1 MPLITALVAG
11 FLFGL
16 GLIVSGMV
24 NPQKVLAFLDIA
36 GRWDPSLAF
45 VMLGAIPV
53 AAVGFFRMRLRQ
65 RTFLDQEV
73 QIPETGLIDAR
84 LLIGAGLFGIGWGMV
99 GYCPGP
105 ALVGVGAG
113 GASAVV
119 FVGAMVVGM
128 CFYRFLDSLFPGK

>member
-1 MPLITALVAG
+1 MPLMTALVAG

-53 AAVGFFRMRLRQ
+53 AAVGFFKMRLRQ

-73 QIPETGLIDAR
+73 QVPEPGLIDAR

-105 ALVGVGAG
+105 ALAGVGAG

>member
-1 MPLITALVAG
+1 MPLMTALVAG

-16 GLIVSGMV
+16 GLIVSEMI
-24 NPQKVLAFLDIA
+24 NPQKVLAFLDVA

-53 AAVGFFRMRLRQ
+53 AAFGFFKMRLRQ
-65 RTFLDQEV
+65 RTFMGQEV
-73 QIPETGLIDAR
+73 QVPEPGCIDAR

-105 ALVGVGAG
+105 ALAGVGAG
-113 GASAVV
+113 SASAVV